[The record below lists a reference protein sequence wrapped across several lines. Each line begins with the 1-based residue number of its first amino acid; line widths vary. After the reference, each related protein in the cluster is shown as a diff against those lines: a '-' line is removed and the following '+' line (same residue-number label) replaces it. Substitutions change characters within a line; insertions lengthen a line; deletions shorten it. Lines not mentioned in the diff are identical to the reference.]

1 MKVKQSGLL
10 ERLFQRLLHPLSA
23 FLESAT
29 GGSLALLAATALAVG
44 LASVLGEP
52 TVHHFWEQPLR
63 LSLGEGAGF
72 GLSLHHWVNDG
83 LMAIFFFLIGLEL
96 KRELLVGELASL
108 RKAILPVMAALGGV
122 LCPALIYLAFNHDQA
137 SASGWAIPVATD
149 IAFAVGI
156 LILLG
161 SRVPRALIIFLT
173 ALAIAD
179 DLFAVLIIALFYA
192 GEINLQAL
200 FAAAECLATLM
211 VLNRAGVRAYLP
223 YVLVGL
229 GLWLAT
235 LLSGLHAT
243 LAGVLLAFCIP
254 ARSPLRSE
262 QFEAELEDLRQAL
275 NREHLDP
282 SPNDPFLNAKI
293 AELCERIE
301 YSAAR
306 VQTPLQR
313 LEHRLSPWVAFLIIP
328 LFALSNA
335 GLDLGAVAWSTALHS
350 PITLGVGL
358 GLVFGKFVGIASFAY
373 LTTRLGWGSL
383 PGGVAWPQLLGAA
396 WLGGIGFTMSL
407 FISQLAFAD
416 PAAAEAAKIGI
427 LLASLVAALIGV
439 IWLWRVTERRAS

>member
-1 MKVKQSGLL
+1 M
-10 ERLFQRLLHPLSA
+10 
-23 FLESAT
+23 
-29 GGSLALLAATALAVG
+29 LLAATALAVV
-44 LASVLGEP
+44 LASLLGEP
-52 TVHHFWEQPLR
+52 VVHHFWEQSLSI
-63 LSLGEGAGF
+63 SLGEGPGF

-122 LCPALIYLAFNHDQA
+122 VFPALIYLAFNYGQS

-161 SRVPRALIIFLT
+161 ERVPRALIIFLT

-179 DLFAVLIIALFYA
+179 DLFAVLIIALFYS

-200 FAAAECLATLM
+200 MAAGGCLAILM
-211 VLNRAGVRAYLP
+211 VLNRAAVRAYLP
-223 YVLVGL
+223 YLLVGL

-254 ARSPLRSE
+254 ARSPLSSE
-262 QFEAELEDLRQAL
+262 QFEADLVELRQEL

-282 SPNDPFLNAKI
+282 SPNDPFLNTKI
-293 AELCERIE
+293 AELCEHIE
-301 YSAAR
+301 SMAKR

-313 LEHRLSPWVAFLIIP
+313 LEHRLSPWVGFLIIP

-335 GLDLGAVAWSTALHS
+335 GLDLGAVAWSSALS
-350 PITLGVGL
+350 SSITLGVGL
-358 GLVFGKFVGIASFAY
+358 GLVFGKFAGIATLAY

-383 PGGVAWPQLLGAA
+383 PDGVSWRQMLGAA

-407 FISQLAFAD
+407 FISQLAFSD
-416 PAAAEAAKIGI
+416 AALAEDAKIGI
-427 LLASLVAALIGV
+427 LLASVVAALLGV
-439 IWLWRVTERRAS
+439 VWLLLATERKQI